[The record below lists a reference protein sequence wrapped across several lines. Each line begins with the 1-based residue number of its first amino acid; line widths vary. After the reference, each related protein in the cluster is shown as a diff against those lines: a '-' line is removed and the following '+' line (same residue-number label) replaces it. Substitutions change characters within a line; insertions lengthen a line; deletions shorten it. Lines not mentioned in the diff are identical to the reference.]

1 MFAKNPVFS
10 KKKMLQDSNM
20 CLEIFQF
27 LHLDEWF
34 HFLYLNKLY
43 YLLLKSKILPFVARM
58 GKIRLNNLIES
69 ETQMN
74 LEEFWKRV
82 RNVNGQV
89 TGSIH
94 LQVLLGKNK
103 FKSHDMDIF
112 IMENEID
119 KSKRENH
126 TKNYSGLHQF
136 LFQHAT
142 GMVSDNNFLTD
153 KQRQSA
159 DKNIHL
165 PNLEIADDL
174 HIIQKEYE
182 SACIV
187 EEVGNIY
194 HIKNVYTYKM
204 MKKSR
209 NKLPRLNIQVIAL
222 QYPEQQNVD
231 PYKFVSNYIRNRFDF
246 SISTSMYNGHTYKLC
261 NVIDVYNRNLQL
273 SEDYKLRMMFFCE
286 SQETS
291 HKKRVRKY
299 TKRHFK
305 CDELVYGEYL
315 KLLCKDNRTIGDFNC
330 RRIKISLQDFVS
342 SHNISNKRQKIA

>member
-1 MFAKNPVFS
+1 
-10 KKKMLQDSNM
+10 MLQDANM
-20 CLEIFQF
+20 CFEIFQF

-43 YLLLKSKILPFVARM
+43 YQILKSKILQFVEKM

-74 LEEFWKRV
+74 PEEFWKRV

-153 KQRQSA
+153 KQRKSA
-159 DKNIHL
+159 DRNIHL
-165 PNLEIADDL
+165 PNLDIADDL

-182 SACIV
+182 PACIV

-209 NKLPRLNIQVIAL
+209 NKLPRLNIQVITL
-222 QYPEQQNVD
+222 QYPEQNISE
-231 PYKFVSNYIRNRFDF
+231 FVADYIRKRFDF
-246 SISTSMYNGHTYKLC
+246 SISTSMYNGHIYKIC
-261 NVIDVYNRNLQL
+261 NVIDIYNRNLRL
-273 SEDYKLRMMFFCE
+273 SEDYKLRIMFFSE
-286 SQETS
+286 SQEKN
-291 HKKRVRKY
+291 HKKRVLKY
-299 TKRHFK
+299 TRRHFK
-305 CDELVYGEYL
+305 SDELIYGEYL
-315 KLLCKDNRTIGDFNC
+315 KLLCKDNTYGDFQC
-330 RRIKISLQDFVS
+330 RRIKISLQDFVA
-342 SHNISNKRQKIA
+342 SHNIPNKRQKIAT